1 MDARPL
7 CAATTRRAWAG
18 LSLLLVPLLAGAS
31 YRTPNFSVEAATPEA
46 AKSVGD
52 HAERCRL
59 AIAKAWLG
67 REIPQWDSPCPI
79 RVQLTAGEA
88 GGETNF
94 DFAGGRVS
102 HQQIRVEGRLDR
114 ILASALPHEV
124 THTIFAAY
132 YGGPMPRWAD
142 EGASLLSEDRRE
154 MVRHDN
160 IVLNLLKRRSEMS
173 LGQLFQQQDYPN
185 DLMGFYGQ
193 GYSVSRFLVEIGGRP
208 RFLQFVKEGMSL
220 GWDSATRRHYG
231 LANCRELD
239 RAWRSWH
246 RVAVIAQQGRPP
258 ELLVRAQ
265 NSELPEGRRVAR
277 KVAATQA
284 GGGD

>member
-7 CAATTRRAWAG
+7 QAAMSRRAWAG
-18 LSLLLVPLLAGAS
+18 LSLLLVPMLAGAS

-46 AKSVGD
+46 AKAVGD
-52 HAERCRL
+52 HAEKCRQ
-59 AIAKAWLG
+59 AISRAWLG
-67 REIPQWDSPCPI
+67 REMPNWATPCPI
-79 RVQLTAGEA
+79 RVKLTGGEA

-94 DFAGGRVS
+94 DFAGGRVV

-124 THTIFAAY
+124 THTVFAAY

-154 MVRHDN
+154 MQRHDN
-160 IVLNLLKRRSEMS
+160 IVLNLLNRRSEMA
-173 LGQLFQQQDYPN
+173 LGQLFQQQEYPN

-208 RFLQFVKEGMSL
+208 RFLRFVKEGMSQ
-220 GWDSATRRHYG
+220 GWDLATRRHYG

-246 RVAVIAQQGRPP
+246 RVAVVAHQGRPP
-258 ELLVRAQ
+258 ELIVRAQ
-265 NSELPEGRRVAR
+265 NSELPEGRRVSR
-277 KVAATQA
+277 RVAAGA
-284 GGGD
+284 E